1 MNKIMKNT
9 LILTAITLVSG
20 LLLGIVYEVTKEP
33 IAASQEAAKQ
43 EAYRQVLPE
52 ADAFEQMTVDV
63 NEAAAAVEQAT
74 IGGAAVNAVIDEAA
88 KVLSGSEEIG
98 YVVTVTDKEGY
109 GGNIQISVG
118 ILSDGTLNGISI
130 LSISETA
137 GLGMNAQEPEFYE
150 QFSGKQAAQFEVT
163 KNGAASDSEI
173 DAISGATITSKA
185 VTGGVNA
192 ALAYYQNV
200 LGGSVNE

>member
-9 LILTAITLVSG
+9 LILTAITLISG
-20 LLLGIVYEVTKEP
+20 LLLGIVYEVTKGP
-33 IAASQEAAKQ
+33 IAEAQEAAKQ
-43 EAYRQVLPE
+43 EAYRQVLP
-52 ADAFEQMTVDV
+52 DAESFEPVTVDA
-63 NEAAAAVEQAT
+63 NEAEAAVAQAT
-74 IGGAAVNAVIDEAA
+74 IGGDSVNAVIDEAA
-88 KVLSGSEEIG
+88 IAMSGSEEIG

-109 GGNIQISVG
+109 GGNIKISVG
-118 ILSDGTLNGISI
+118 ILSDGTVNGVSI

-137 GLGMNAQEPEFYE
+137 GLGMNATKPEFYG

-163 KNGAASDSEI
+163 KGGAASDSEI
-173 DAISGATITSKA
+173 DALSGATITSKA